1 MHPILI
7 KIGPITI
14 YSYGFFIASAFLLAL
29 AVTSREAR
37 RRDLNV
43 SLVSDLGFYIIVSAI
58 VGSRLLY
65 VVIKWSYFKK
75 HLLES
80 LMIWKGGLV
89 FVGGAIL
96 AMGVAV
102 IFLKKKGEDPW
113 IWADCMAPAIAI
125 GQFVGRIGCLMA
137 GCCYGRYC
145 TMPWAITFTDPH
157 SLAPLNVPL
166 HPTEIYHSL
175 AGLITFFILW
185 LTRDRFKKKGQLF
198 GLLMVLYGIGRFVI
212 EFYRGDFRPMWG
224 PLSMTQWMAAA
235 ISVCGL
241 LLILVRGRQSH
252 DNR

>member
-14 YSYGFFIASAFLLAL
+14 YSYGFFIASAFLLGL
-29 AVTSREAR
+29 AVASREVKR
-37 RRDLNV
+37 RGLNV
-43 SLVSDLGFYIIVSAI
+43 ALVSDLGFYVILSAI
-58 VGSRLLY
+58 LGSRLFY
-65 VVIKWSYFKK
+65 VLIKWKYFRH
-75 HLLES
+75 HLLETI
-80 LMIWKGGLV
+80 MIWKGGLV
-89 FVGGAIL
+89 FVGGAICAL
-96 AMGVAV
+96 ASAI
-102 IFLKKKGEDPW
+102 IFLRKKGEDPW
-113 IWADCMAPAIAI
+113 IWADCFAPAIAI

-185 LTRDRFKKKGQLF
+185 IMKDRFSSRGQLF
-198 GLLMVLYGIGRFVI
+198 GLLLLLYAIGRFTI
-212 EFYRGDFRPMWG
+212 EFYRGDFRPMLG
-224 PLSMTQWMAAA
+224 PLSVTQWLA
-235 ISVCGL
+235 IGIFLCGIVIIFL
-241 LLILVRGRQSH
+241 RGRKAH